1 MHRRKRRREG
11 VGSCSDSWCPP
22 PCNGFIMRHI
32 CDLSGRT
39 TRIHGHRWSSKEEE
53 EEEKNFFLISPFSRP
68 SSFFIRPFAEREKT
82 YGGSKDPRI
91 FSFVETSVS
100 CSWSFFLWHVLW
112 PACTVLLRRSNQR
125 VPRFRRYWDG
135 VFSGNKLTRDRT
147 LCFLAR
153 KNRLRGMVGSRWW
166 DVVPEMGEGG
176 FWIYIYDARK
186 ISLDLDE
193 FSIKKKSI
201 DVIQNSNPAKSEERE
216 RAFVFYF
223 VAEVDPRNTH
233 KEVWL
238 VETNYEEAVHR
249 YFSFSRAWREVLARA
264 GIHGPKL
271 AD

>member
-1 MHRRKRRREG
+1 MFLG
-11 VGSCSDSWCPP
+11 
-22 PCNGFIMRHI
+22 
-32 CDLSGRT
+32 
-39 TRIHGHRWSSKEEE
+39 
-53 EEEKNFFLISPFSRP
+53 EEKSIKRN
-68 SSFFIRPFAEREKT
+68 
-82 YGGSKDPRI
+82 GGL
-91 FSFVETSVS
+91 E
-100 CSWSFFLWHVLW
+100 
-112 PACTVLLRRSNQR
+112 
-125 VPRFRRYWDG
+125 
-135 VFSGNKLTRDRT
+135 
-147 LCFLAR
+147 
-153 KNRLRGMVGSRWW
+153 MVGRCSRDGRRCRWIL
-166 DVVPEMGEGG
+166 D
-176 FWIYIYDARK
+176 IYIYDARK